1 MKMNNPVLILGAG
14 ISGLGAAYKLSC
26 NGRQTVVLEK
36 DTTYGGLC
44 GNFTIDGFRFDRFVH
59 FSFAKDEQVN
69 RIFMDGAGEVFRH
82 VPNAYN
88 LYQGIWIKHPAQN
101 NLYPLS
107 QKMKDAVVRDFLSRP
122 TDIDSSQ
129 IENYDQWL
137 RLQFGHFFAEHFPI
151 PYTKKYWMTEA
162 KDLET

>member
-1 MKMNNPVLILGAG
+1 
-14 ISGLGAAYKLSC
+14 
-26 NGRQTVVLEK
+26 
-36 DTTYGGLC
+36 
-44 GNFTIDGFRFDRFVH
+44 
-59 FSFAKDEQVN
+59 
-69 RIFMDGAGEVFRH
+69 MDGAGDVFRH

-129 IENYDQWL
+129 IQNYDQWL

-162 KDLET
+162 KDLETRWMAAGKEAVYTSLPLKK

>member
-59 FSFAKDEQVN
+59 FSFAKDEQVIESLWMEPE
-69 RIFMDGAGEVFRH
+69 RYSDMFLMHIIFIREYG
-82 VPNAYN
+82 
-88 LYQGIWIKHPAQN
+88 
-101 NLYPLS
+101 
-107 QKMKDAVVRDFLSRP
+107 
-122 TDIDSSQ
+122 
-129 IENYDQWL
+129 
-137 RLQFGHFFAEHFPI
+137 
-151 PYTKKYWMTEA
+151 
-162 KDLET
+162 

>member
-26 NGRQTVVLEK
+26 NGQQTVVLEK

-69 RIFMDGAGEVFRH
+69 RIFMDGAGDVFRH

-101 NLYPLS
+101 NLYPLRQILTLLRYKITTNGYGFNS
-107 QKMKDAVVRDFLSRP
+107 VIFLQNIFRFL
-122 TDIDSSQ
+122 I
-129 IENYDQWL
+129 L
-137 RLQFGHFFAEHFPI
+137 RNIG
-151 PYTKKYWMTEA
+151 
-162 KDLET
+162 

>member
-1 MKMNNPVLILGAG
+1 MEVFAVTSPL
-14 ISGLGAAYKLSC
+14 
-26 NGRQTVVLEK
+26 TVSV
-36 DTTYGGLC
+36 
-44 GNFTIDGFRFDRFVH
+44 FDRFVH

-69 RIFMDGAGEVFRH
+69 RIFMDGAGEIFRH

-101 NLYPLS
+101 NLYPLT

-129 IENYDQWL
+129 IQNYDQWL
-137 RLQFGHFFAEHFPI
+137 RLQFGHFCRTFPDSL
-151 PYTKKYWMTEA
+151 Y
-162 KDLET
+162 